1 MNAPIEVPATN
12 LQIQHEPIM
21 PELLSAVESVLSS
34 GMFILGSEV
43 ERFES
48 RIAERCGTRF
58 AVGVADGTDALILA
72 MKGLG
77 IGAGDEVIT
86 PPNSFLAS
94 TSSIVLVGARP
105 VFVDV
110 GPDMN
115 LDPDLVGA
123 AITERTKAILPVHLT
138 GRPARMDE
146 ILDLAVRHDL
156 MVVEDCAQAIGASY
170 RGRPVGSFGA
180 AGAFSLHPLKNL
192 NACGDGG
199 VITTDDEDLY
209 RFLLKARNHGLRTRE
224 ACEFWSV
231 NSRLDA
237 LQAAILNVKL
247 DRLDEWTERR
257 RWNASKYTESLSPYV
272 ETPTETEQ
280 ERAVFHNYVIQTDR
294 RDDLKR
300 YLEERRIQAR
310 VHYPTPIHLLDA
322 AKDLGYRRGDL
333 PRAERQADRIL
344 TLPLY
349 PELTESQIAHVIDS
363 TRSFFEQPQV

>member
-1 MNAPIEVPATN
+1 MNVLIEVPATN
-12 LQIQHEPIM
+12 LQIQHQPLM
-21 PELLSAVESVLSS
+21 PALLSAIESVLSS

-43 ERFES
+43 QRFES

-58 AVGVADGTDALILA
+58 AVGVADGTDALILI

-77 IGAGDEVIT
+77 IGKGDEVIT

-94 TSSIVLVGARP
+94 TSSIVLAGARP

-110 GPDMN
+110 GTDMN
-115 LDPDLVGA
+115 LDPQRIEA
-123 AITERTKAILPVHLT
+123 AITEHTKAIMPVHLT
-138 GRPARMDE
+138 GRPAKMDE
-146 ILDLAVRHDL
+146 IQ
-156 MVVEDCAQAIGASY
+156 VVADKHGLLVIEDCAQAIGATY
-170 RGRPVGSFGA
+170 RGKPVGSFGI

-209 RFLLKARNHGLRTRE
+209 NFLLLARNHGLRNRD

-247 DRLDEWTERR
+247 DYLDEWTERR
-257 RWNASKYTESLSPYV
+257 RAIASQYTNALSSYV
-272 ETPTETEQ
+272 ETPVETDH
-280 ERAVFHNYVIQTDR
+280 ERAVFHTYVIQTDR
-294 RDDLKR
+294 RDELKD
-300 YLEERRIQAR
+300 YLDEKGIQAR

-322 AKDLGYRRGDL
+322 ARDLGYGRGDL
-333 PRAERQADRIL
+333 PNTERQADRIL
-344 TLPLY
+344 TIPLY
-349 PELTESQIAHVIDS
+349 PELSEAQVNHVIES
-363 TRSFFEQPQV
+363 IRSFFQ